1 MPITL
6 NHNNVVLDGHHRLK
20 ACREL
25 GIPAI
30 CSVKDFT
37 NRPIDELE
45 FVVSVNLHRKHLD
58 LNEFQRAEIGLKM
71 EKPAREI
78 AAKRNQASQ
87 FTRESGKK
95 ATMKR
100 FYGPRDS
107 DDIAS
112 EIPPTSADT
121 SHISLD

>member
-1 MPITL
+1 MSTADYERLKLSIKEHGGLLVPITL

-78 AAKRNQASQ
+78 S
-87 FTRESGKK
+87 S
-95 ATMKR
+95 
-100 FYGPRDS
+100 
-107 DDIAS
+107 
-112 EIPPTSADT
+112 
-121 SHISLD
+121 